1 MASLGIDIG
10 GSSVKVALH
19 DGAVIQTARSA
30 SYQRPDREALA
41 SAIRDAMGSL
51 DTPID
56 SSICVGLCL
65 PGRHDK
71 AGSAIECSFNL
82 PCLEGWA
89 FGALLRSALGF
100 DPARWRVVSDVHA
113 ATMDIV
119 RSKGLDGRVAVV
131 AIGTGVGLGVWEHGQ
146 MCTIGSRGIG
156 HLGQID
162 VGRLG
167 DEDQVAPSGA
177 INTLESYIGL
187 PALRARL
194 GCRDEQELVRLIA
207 SLPPEGPT
215 MRALVAGLRVF
226 HAIYVPDTVVLA
238 GGVGLAMRGSGGA
251 IHARVSDG
259 LTTLANPD
267 WSLLFADSL
276 FHAASG
282 AATLALG

>member
-1 MASLGIDIG
+1 MAALGIDIG

-30 SYQRPDREALA
+30 SYQRPDRETLA
-41 SAIRDAMGSL
+41 SAIGDAIGSL
-51 DTPID
+51 DAPND
-56 SSICVGLCL
+56 PSIRVGLCL
-65 PGRHDK
+65 PGRHDE

-113 ATMDIV
+113 ATIDIV
-119 RSKGLDGRVAVV
+119 RSKGLDGRVAVI
-131 AIGTGVGLGVWEHGQ
+131 AIGTGVGLGVCEQGQ
-146 MCTIGSRGIG
+146 MCSIGSRGIG
-156 HLGQID
+156 HLGQVD

-187 PALRARL
+187 PALRARH
-194 GCRDEQELVRLIA
+194 GADDEQELMRFIA
-207 SLPPEGPT
+207 SLPAEDPT
-215 MRALVAGLRVF
+215 MRALVAGLRGV
-226 HAIYVPDTVVLA
+226 HAIYVPDTIVLA
-238 GGVGLAMRGSGGA
+238 GGVGLAMEGSGGA

-267 WSLLFADSL
+267 WSLRFADSL
-276 FHAASG
+276 YHAASG
-282 AATLALG
+282 AAMLALD